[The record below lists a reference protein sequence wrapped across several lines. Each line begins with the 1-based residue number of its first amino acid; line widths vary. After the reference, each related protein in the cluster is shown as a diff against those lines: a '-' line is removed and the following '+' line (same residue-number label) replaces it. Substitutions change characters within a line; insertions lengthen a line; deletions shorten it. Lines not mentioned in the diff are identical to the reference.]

1 MTLLE
6 KPSATTTPVTAV
18 DDAPVIHQHVAGFV
32 PATQAPTV
40 GKASA
45 LFLSLDAAR
54 AVGTPLYT
62 LDADGKREYL
72 PATFIGKVEELQIIQ
87 KDYAGS
93 YEIQTKLVTRLAIG
107 GSPYVLHVGLN
118 SWAGQSLLTSLAQ
131 LTPEQLAQP
140 LLLRMVPGRRTV
152 FCRVS
157 VGSDEQGWESI
168 AVEQNF
174 LSNRM
179 ETSELETLAAS
190 IDELL

>member
-1 MTLLE
+1 MTTLQSS
-6 KPSATTTPVTAV
+6 PAAVTPEAAV
-18 DDAPVIHQHVAGFV
+18 DDTPVIHQHVAGFV
-32 PATQAPTV
+32 PAAQAPTV

-54 AVGTPLYT
+54 TVGTPLYT
-62 LDADGKREYL
+62 LNEDGAREYL
-72 PATFIGKVEELQIIQ
+72 PATFIGKVEELHIIQ

-93 YEIQTKLVTRLAIG
+93 YEIQTKLVTRFAIG
-107 GSPYVLHVGLN
+107 GSPFVLHVGLN

-157 VGSDEQGWESI
+157 VGSDEMGWEPI

-179 ETSELETLAAS
+179 EASELETLAAS
-190 IDELL
+190 IDEML